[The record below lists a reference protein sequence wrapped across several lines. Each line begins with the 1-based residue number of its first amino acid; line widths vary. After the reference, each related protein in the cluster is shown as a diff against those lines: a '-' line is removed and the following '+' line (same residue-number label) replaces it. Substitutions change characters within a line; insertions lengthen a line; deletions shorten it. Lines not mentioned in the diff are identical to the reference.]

1 MHSDTE
7 ILIQSLKNNSIR
19 AFDALYQIYSA
30 RLYHFVMKISNRD
43 SYISEEIVQRVFIK
57 IWEERNG
64 LDSQKSFNSYI
75 CTIAKNMLMNEYK
88 ETLGLAKE
96 AVEITKELKRD
107 CEGLNIDYTD
117 ILEKMNFWK
126 NKANK
131 LHKQV
136 KYLQRKCKN
145 NNTK

>member
-1 MHSDTE
+1 MENLTE
-7 ILIQSLKNNSIR
+7 YTNLE
-19 AFDALYQIYSA
+19 LY
-30 RLYHFVMKISNRD
+30 LLL
-43 SYISEEIVQRVFIK
+43 VFILLLLFYFFENKENIKNETEAK
-57 IWEERNG
+57 IYKEKYQEINA
-64 LDSQKSFNSYI
+64 DFS
-75 CTIAKNMLMNEYK
+75 MLMNEYK

-96 AVEITKELKRD
+96 AVEITKKLKRD

>member
-1 MHSDTE
+1 MENLTE
-7 ILIQSLKNNSIR
+7 YTNLE
-19 AFDALYQIYSA
+19 LY
-30 RLYHFVMKISNRD
+30 LLL
-43 SYISEEIVQRVFIK
+43 VFILLLLFYFFENKENIKNETEAK
-57 IWEERNG
+57 IYKEKFQEINA
-64 LDSQKSFNSYI
+64 DFS
-75 CTIAKNMLMNEYK
+75 MLMNEYK

-107 CEGLNIDYTD
+107 CKGLNIDYTD

>member
-1 MHSDTE
+1 MENLTE
-7 ILIQSLKNNSIR
+7 YTNLE
-19 AFDALYQIYSA
+19 LY
-30 RLYHFVMKISNRD
+30 LLL
-43 SYISEEIVQRVFIK
+43 VFILLLLFYFFENKENIKNETEAK
-57 IWEERNG
+57 IYKEKYQEINA
-64 LDSQKSFNSYI
+64 DFS
-75 CTIAKNMLMNEYK
+75 MLMNEYK

>member
-1 MHSDTE
+1 MENLTGYTNLE
-7 ILIQSLKNNSIR
+7 
-19 AFDALYQIYSA
+19 LY
-30 RLYHFVMKISNRD
+30 LLL
-43 SYISEEIVQRVFIK
+43 VFILLLLFYFFENRENIKNETEAK
-57 IWEERNG
+57 IYREKYQEIKADFS
-64 LDSQKSFNSYI
+64 LV
-75 CTIAKNMLMNEYK
+75 MNEYK

-107 CEGLNIDYTD
+107 CEGLNINLTD
-117 ILEKMNFWK
+117 ISAKMKFWK

>member
-1 MHSDTE
+1 MENLTE
-7 ILIQSLKNNSIR
+7 YTNLE
-19 AFDALYQIYSA
+19 LY
-30 RLYHFVMKISNRD
+30 LLL
-43 SYISEEIVQRVFIK
+43 VFILLLLFYFFENKENIKNETEAK
-57 IWEERNG
+57 IYKEKFQEINA
-64 LDSQKSFNSYI
+64 DFS
-75 CTIAKNMLMNEYK
+75 MLMNEYK

>member
-1 MHSDTE
+1 MENLTGYTNLE
-7 ILIQSLKNNSIR
+7 
-19 AFDALYQIYSA
+19 LY
-30 RLYHFVMKISNRD
+30 LLL
-43 SYISEEIVQRVFIK
+43 VFILLLLFYFFENRENIKNETEAK
-57 IWEERNG
+57 IYREKYQEIKADFS
-64 LDSQKSFNSYI
+64 LV
-75 CTIAKNMLMNEYK
+75 MNEYK

-96 AVEITKELKRD
+96 AVEITKELKKD
-107 CEGLNIDYTD
+107 CEGLNINLTD
-117 ILEKMNFWK
+117 ISAKMNFWK

>member
-1 MHSDTE
+1 MLILFKMENLTE
-7 ILIQSLKNNSIR
+7 YTNLE
-19 AFDALYQIYSA
+19 LY
-30 RLYHFVMKISNRD
+30 LFL
-43 SYISEEIVQRVFIK
+43 VFILLLLFYFFENKENIKNETEAK
-57 IWEERNG
+57 IYKEKFQEINA
-64 LDSQKSFNSYI
+64 DFS
-75 CTIAKNMLMNEYK
+75 MLMNEYK

-96 AVEITKELKRD
+96 AVEITKKLKRD

>member
-1 MHSDTE
+1 MENLTE
-7 ILIQSLKNNSIR
+7 YTNLE
-19 AFDALYQIYSA
+19 LY
-30 RLYHFVMKISNRD
+30 LLL
-43 SYISEEIVQRVFIK
+43 VFILLLLFYFFENRENIKNETEAK
-57 IWEERNG
+57 IYKEKFQEINA
-64 LDSQKSFNSYI
+64 DFS
-75 CTIAKNMLMNEYK
+75 MLMNEYK

>member
-1 MHSDTE
+1 MENLTGYTNLE
-7 ILIQSLKNNSIR
+7 
-19 AFDALYQIYSA
+19 LY
-30 RLYHFVMKISNRD
+30 LLL
-43 SYISEEIVQRVFIK
+43 VFILLLLFYFFENRENIKNETEAK
-57 IWEERNG
+57 IYREKYQEIKADFS
-64 LDSQKSFNSYI
+64 LV
-75 CTIAKNMLMNEYK
+75 MNEYK

-107 CEGLNIDYTD
+107 CESLNIDYTD
-117 ILEKMNFWK
+117 ILAKMNFWK

>member
-1 MHSDTE
+1 MENLTGYTNLE
-7 ILIQSLKNNSIR
+7 
-19 AFDALYQIYSA
+19 LY
-30 RLYHFVMKISNRD
+30 LLL
-43 SYISEEIVQRVFIK
+43 VFILLLLFYFFENRENIKNETEAK
-57 IWEERNG
+57 IYKEKFQEINA
-64 LDSQKSFNSYI
+64 DFS
-75 CTIAKNMLMNEYK
+75 MLMNEYK

>member
-1 MHSDTE
+1 MENLTGYTNLE
-7 ILIQSLKNNSIR
+7 
-19 AFDALYQIYSA
+19 LY
-30 RLYHFVMKISNRD
+30 LLL
-43 SYISEEIVQRVFIK
+43 VFILLLLFYFFENRENIKNETEAK
-57 IWEERNG
+57 IYKEKFQEINA
-64 LDSQKSFNSYI
+64 DFS
-75 CTIAKNMLMNEYK
+75 MLMNEYK

-96 AVEITKELKRD
+96 AVEITKKLKRD

>member
-1 MHSDTE
+1 MLIHFKMENLTE
-7 ILIQSLKNNSIR
+7 YTNLE
-19 AFDALYQIYSA
+19 LY
-30 RLYHFVMKISNRD
+30 LLL
-43 SYISEEIVQRVFIK
+43 VFILLLLFYFFENKENIKNETEAK
-57 IWEERNG
+57 IYKEKFQEINA
-64 LDSQKSFNSYI
+64 DFS
-75 CTIAKNMLMNEYK
+75 MLMNEYK

-96 AVEITKELKRD
+96 AVEITKKLKRD

>member
-1 MHSDTE
+1 MENLTGYTNLE
-7 ILIQSLKNNSIR
+7 
-19 AFDALYQIYSA
+19 LY
-30 RLYHFVMKISNRD
+30 LLL
-43 SYISEEIVQRVFIK
+43 VFILLLLFYFFENRENIKNETEAK
-57 IWEERNG
+57 IYKEKYQEINA
-64 LDSQKSFNSYI
+64 DFS
-75 CTIAKNMLMNEYK
+75 MLMNEYK

>member
-1 MHSDTE
+1 MENLIPYITNAELLLTVLLFLLLILYFFENKENIKNETE
-7 ILIQSLKNNSIR
+7 AKVYKEKYQEMKTDFSL
-19 AFDALYQIYSA
+19 
-30 RLYHFVMKISNRD
+30 V
-43 SYISEEIVQRVFIK
+43 
-57 IWEERNG
+57 
-64 LDSQKSFNSYI
+64 
-75 CTIAKNMLMNEYK
+75 MNEYK

-96 AVEITKELKRD
+96 TVEITKELKKD
-107 CEGLNIDYTD
+107 CEGLNIGYTD
-117 ILEKMNFWK
+117 ILAKMNFWK

>member
-1 MHSDTE
+1 MLIHFKMENLIPYVTNAELLLIPSFIILLILYFFENKENIKNETE
-7 ILIQSLKNNSIR
+7 AK
-19 AFDALYQIYSA
+19 IYKEK
-30 RLYHFVMKISNRD
+30 FQ
-43 SYISEEIVQRVFIK
+43 EINADF
-57 IWEERNG
+57 
-64 LDSQKSFNSYI
+64 S
-75 CTIAKNMLMNEYK
+75 MLMNEYK

-107 CEGLNIDYTD
+107 CEGLNINLTD
-117 ILEKMNFWK
+117 ISAKMNFWK

>member
-1 MHSDTE
+1 MLILFKMENLTE
-7 ILIQSLKNNSIR
+7 YTNLE
-19 AFDALYQIYSA
+19 LY
-30 RLYHFVMKISNRD
+30 LLL
-43 SYISEEIVQRVFIK
+43 VFILLLLFYFFENKENIKNETEAK
-57 IWEERNG
+57 IYKEKFQEINA
-64 LDSQKSFNSYI
+64 DFS
-75 CTIAKNMLMNEYK
+75 MLMNEYK

-96 AVEITKELKRD
+96 AVEITKKLKRD

>member
-1 MHSDTE
+1 MENLIPYVTNAE
-7 ILIQSLKNNSIR
+7 LILIPSFFFLLILYFFENKENIKNETE
-19 AFDALYQIYSA
+19 AKIYKEK
-30 RLYHFVMKISNRD
+30 FQ
-43 SYISEEIVQRVFIK
+43 EINADF
-57 IWEERNG
+57 
-64 LDSQKSFNSYI
+64 S
-75 CTIAKNMLMNEYK
+75 MLMNEYK

>member
-1 MHSDTE
+1 ML
-7 ILIQSLKNNSIR
+7 ILFKMENLTGYTNLE
-19 AFDALYQIYSA
+19 LY
-30 RLYHFVMKISNRD
+30 LLL
-43 SYISEEIVQRVFIK
+43 VFILLLLFYFFENRENIKNETEAK
-57 IWEERNG
+57 IYREKYQEIKADFS
-64 LDSQKSFNSYI
+64 LV
-75 CTIAKNMLMNEYK
+75 MNEYK
-88 ETLGLAKE
+88 ETLGLARKMTE
-96 AVEITKELKRD
+96 ATKELKKD

>member
-1 MHSDTE
+1 MLILFKMENLTE
-7 ILIQSLKNNSIR
+7 YTNLE
-19 AFDALYQIYSA
+19 LY
-30 RLYHFVMKISNRD
+30 LLL
-43 SYISEEIVQRVFIK
+43 VFILLLLFYFFENKENIKNETEAK
-57 IWEERNG
+57 IYKEKFQEINA
-64 LDSQKSFNSYI
+64 DFS
-75 CTIAKNMLMNEYK
+75 MLMNEYK

>member
-1 MHSDTE
+1 MLILFKMENLTE
-7 ILIQSLKNNSIR
+7 YTNLE
-19 AFDALYQIYSA
+19 LY
-30 RLYHFVMKISNRD
+30 LLL
-43 SYISEEIVQRVFIK
+43 VFILLLLFYFFENKENIKNETEAK
-57 IWEERNG
+57 IYKEKYQEINA
-64 LDSQKSFNSYI
+64 DFS
-75 CTIAKNMLMNEYK
+75 MLMNEYK

>member
-1 MHSDTE
+1 MLIHFKMENLIPYVTNAELLLIPSFIILLILYFFENKENIKNETE
-7 ILIQSLKNNSIR
+7 AKIYKEK
-19 AFDALYQIYSA
+19 YQ
-30 RLYHFVMKISNRD
+30 
-43 SYISEEIVQRVFIK
+43 EINADF
-57 IWEERNG
+57 
-64 LDSQKSFNSYI
+64 S
-75 CTIAKNMLMNEYK
+75 MLMNEYK

-96 AVEITKELKRD
+96 AVEITKELKKD
-107 CEGLNIDYTD
+107 CEGLNINLTD
-117 ILEKMNFWK
+117 ISAKMNFWK